1 MSMAASISPQP
12 ISGSER
18 TENKKAAIS
27 AVPSPINHSPLQLVE
42 TEGQLQVHTAPY
54 RGSFSVVL
62 SEALRAA
69 GLGSK
74 VMIVQFLRGGVNQGP
89 KGIVRLCGGLE
100 WARPNVPCC
109 VSAENQ
115 NSWSQ
120 EIHATTSNAIK
131 EMWELCKKRL
141 LANDLDQLVLDEAG
155 LAIKLGY
162 INNKDF
168 IRTLDLRP
176 KGMDVILTGPSIPNK
191 VMQMADQVTELRCL
205 HSC

>member
-1 MSMAASISPQP
+1 MPESISSQSF
-12 ISGSER
+12 SGAER
-18 TENKKAAIS
+18 NATGKGSIS
-27 AVPSPINHSPLQLVE
+27 AVPSPINHSRLHLVE

-74 VMIVQFLRGGVNQGP
+74 VLIVQFLRGGVNQGP
-89 KGIVRLCGGLE
+89 KGIIRLCGGLE

-109 VSAENQ
+109 ISADNQ
-115 NSWSQ
+115 NSWSK
-120 EIHATTSNAIK
+120 EIIDTTEKAIK
-131 EMWELCKKRL
+131 EMWELCKERL
-141 LANDLDQLVLDEAG
+141 LKNDLDQLVLDEAG

-162 INNKDF
+162 ISNKDF
-168 IRTLDLRP
+168 ISTLDLRP
-176 KGMDVILTGPSIPNK
+176 KGMDVILTGPAIPNK